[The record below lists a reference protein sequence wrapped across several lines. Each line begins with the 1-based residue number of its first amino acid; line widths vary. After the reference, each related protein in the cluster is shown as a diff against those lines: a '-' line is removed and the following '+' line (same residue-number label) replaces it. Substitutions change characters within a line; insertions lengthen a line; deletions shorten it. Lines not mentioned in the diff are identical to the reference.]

1 MLQLFIPAFITVR
14 FLDVID
20 VLLVAMLL
28 YEAYKLIKGT
38 AAINIFLGVV
48 ALFLLWRLVKYFEME
63 LLSEILNRFV
73 SVGVIVLIIVFQQE
87 IRQFLLLVGKSA
99 NIRKGIFRWRWA
111 IDQELL
117 TEITPIVKA
126 CENMS
131 KANIGALIVLAR
143 SNELKY
149 YVETGEVIDARI
161 SDPLIENIF
170 FKNSPLHDGAV
181 IIIGNK
187 IKSAKC
193 ILPVSE
199 KTNLPANMGLRHRAG
214 LGISEQSDALSIV
227 VSEQTGSISLC
238 KNGEIKKDLK
248 PAQLKEI
255 LEGEFKI

>member
-1 MLQLFIPAFITVR
+1 MLQLFVTTFMTVR

-20 VLLVAMLL
+20 VLLVAILL
-28 YEAYKLIKGT
+28 YEVYKLIKGT
-38 AAINIFLGVV
+38 AAINIFLGVI
-48 ALFLLWRLVKYFEME
+48 ALYLLWKLVRYYEME

-73 SVGVIVLIIVFQQE
+73 SVGIIVLIIVFQQE
-87 IRQFLLLVGKSA
+87 IRQFLLLVGKPA
-99 NIRKGIFRWRWA
+99 FIKRGFFRWKWA
-111 IDQELL
+111 INQEIL
-117 TEITPIVKA
+117 TDITPIVKA

-131 KANIGALIVLAR
+131 KTNTGALIVLAKT
-143 SNELKY
+143 NELKY
-149 YVETGEVIDARI
+149 YIETGEVIDANI
-161 SDPLIENIF
+161 SDRLIENIF

-199 KTNLPANMGLRHRAG
+199 SHNIPAHLGLRHRAG
-214 LGISEQSDALSIV
+214 FGITEQSDALSII

-248 PAQLKEI
+248 PLQLKEI
-255 LEGEFKI
+255 LEEEFKI